1 MAIPTVHL
9 IYLTR
14 YHPWFI
20 CRDDHRHIGNICNSI
35 KPISVDGRDL
45 RHSWSACLN
54 RLVEPDR
61 RRSSLSAT
69 YSVTGQKRHFGDDM
83 AQYRTLFEGDGWPV
97 LLSTRGRSLGL
108 RDNQRSQGMQ
118 TDDAMIASS
127 LAHQFVRLV

>member
-1 MAIPTVHL
+1 MTTAILAISAIRSYRSAVMAAIFVTLGVP
-9 IYLTR
+9 
-14 YHPWFI
+14 
-20 CRDDHRHIGNICNSI
+20 
-35 KPISVDGRDL
+35 
-45 RHSWSACLN
+45 ALN

-97 LLSTRGRSLGL
+97 LLSTRGRSLRL